1 MDNSIL
7 ARYKLRR
14 QMIILLL
21 FFCSGATSLVYEVIW
36 SKYLALLFG
45 STIQAQT
52 VVLAVF
58 MGGLALGNKL
68 FGMGADRS
76 RRPLAIYGCI
86 EVAIGLYAFSF
97 ASLYAAADSLFAF
110 AGSRLLD
117 HSGWL
122 LLFKGV
128 LSVLLLGGPT
138 ILMGGTLPVLAA
150 WLQRNMPDAG
160 RRSARFYST
169 NSLGAVCGAGLAGF
183 FLVRRFGLPMTLK
196 MSAIVNLA
204 VGLIAIGIGKMQ
216 EARLSTSG
224 TNSGAPEAP
233 PERPPDAAALLR
245 WGCFLVALTGAVS
258 MSLEVLASRCLCL
271 IFGASLQVF
280 AIVLM
285 AFILGIGLGSA
296 VVASP
301 RWQHGVK
308 AGAVVV
314 LLLIPA
320 VLIGLVIL
328 NIENVVQAYRFA
340 QNGLNRTLTG
350 YCYHQ
355 IITAG
360 ISICFLGLPAA
371 ALGSVLPLWFRVV
384 SATSDPL
391 GSRVGRLLTWNTLGA
406 VGGVLLTGFVLMP
419 KIGLRGSFNTMAL
432 VLAVAA
438 IITALATRR
447 WIATVAGV
455 VVGVFLAQAA
465 MKSDA
470 NWRYVLSSGI
480 FRLPDE
486 ALTPAAMLE
495 WRKTT
500 QLVFYED
507 AADATVSVTSEEN
520 DLLGS
525 KDFVLRINGKPDAS
539 AFGDLPTQLSLAE
552 LPLIVRPD
560 SKDVFCFG
568 MGSGITAESTL
579 GYPIEHLTIAENCEP
594 VLRAVKLFA
603 PWNHGVFT
611 NSRVRIYR
619 EDARTVLKLSGQKY
633 DVIISEPSNPWMTS
647 VGGVFNLE
655 FYQLAARRLKP
666 GGIMMQ
672 WFHVY
677 EMDDATLDLVLRTFG
692 TAFPSMEIWDIGDQD
707 VVLLGSNQPW
717 ESSPAVYQRAFELAG
732 PHRDLTTLGLLTPN
746 VVLARQFA
754 SQQTAFAIA
763 GPGPVQSDHTP
774 ILEYDAPRAF
784 YMYHHL
790 EGVQRLKNFDERTWQ
805 VDIAP
810 VAKNKVLAGLDKAN
824 LDTIFCQVA
833 PSINSELETYLQM
846 QAGRL
851 NNPNSALVGM
861 PCIFRGT
868 NSSLLPMFAAAVTNG
883 VGRQLLLTEA
893 ALRNNPTNQPLAV
906 EAIKNILDKT
916 QAYKPQTAGWS
927 AAYYADLAVKVSL
940 RLGNIAEA
948 KAILLRGLQLEPD
961 SEQLAYLSRILVR
974 EGILQP
980 ADLAPFTKTGGKLK
994 LTN

>member
-1 MDNSIL
+1 M
-7 ARYKLRR
+7 
-14 QMIILLL
+14 MILLL
-21 FFCSGATSLVYEVIW
+21 FFCSGATALVYEVIW

-68 FGMGADRS
+68 FGMRADRA
-76 RRPLAIYGCI
+76 RRPLAIYGGI
-86 EVAIGLYAFSF
+86 EIAIGLYAFAF
-97 ASLYAAADSLFAF
+97 ASLYAAADSFFAF

-122 LLFKGV
+122 LLLKGV

-150 WLQRNMPDAG
+150 WLQRNLPDAG

-183 FLVRRFGLPMTLK
+183 FLVRRFGQPMTLK
-196 MSAIVNLA
+196 MSAVVNVA
-204 VGLIAIGIGKMQ
+204 VGLIALGIGKIQ
-216 EARLSTSG
+216 EARLSASDG
-224 TNSGAPEAP
+224 HSGAPEAP
-233 PERPPDAAALLR
+233 PEHPPDAAALLR
-245 WGCFLVALTGAVS
+245 WGCVLVALTGAVS

-285 AFILGIGLGSA
+285 SFILGIGLGSA

-301 RWQHGVK
+301 RWKHVAR

-328 NIENVVQAYRFA
+328 NIENVVQTYRFA
-340 QNGLNRTLTG
+340 QNGLNQTPTG

-360 ISICFLGLPAA
+360 ISICFLGFPAA

-419 KIGLRGSFNTMAL
+419 KIGLRGSFNIMAL
-432 VLAVAA
+432 VLAAAA
-438 IITALATRR
+438 IVTALATRR
-447 WIATVAGV
+447 WLAAVAGV
-455 VVGVFLAQAA
+455 VVGLFLAHAST
-465 MKSDA
+465 KSDA
-470 NWRYVLSSGI
+470 TWRYVLSSGI
-480 FRLPDE
+480 FRLPIE
-486 ALTPAAMLE
+486 ALDPTAMHE

-500 QLVFYED
+500 HLLFYED

-520 DLLGS
+520 NLLGAN
-525 KDFVLRINGKPDAS
+525 DLVLRINGKPDAS
-539 AFGDLPTQLSLAE
+539 AFGDRTTQLSLAQ
-552 LPLIVRPD
+552 LPLMARPD

-568 MGSGITAESTL
+568 MGSGITAGSTL

-619 EDARTVLKLSGQKY
+619 EDARTVLKLSGQQY

-692 TAFPSMEIWDIGDQD
+692 TAFPSMEIWDIGDED
-707 VVLLGSNQPW
+707 IVLLGSNRPW
-717 ESSPAVYQRAFELAG
+717 ESSPAAYQRAFALAG
-732 PHRDLTTLGLLTPN
+732 PRRDLAALGFMTPN

-754 SQQTAFAIA
+754 SQKTAFAIA
-763 GPGPVQSDHTP
+763 GAGPVQSDNTP

-784 YMYHHL
+784 YMYHQL
-790 EGVQRLKNFDERTWQ
+790 EGVKRLKNFDERTWQ

-810 VAKNKVLAGLDKAN
+810 VAKNKVLAGLDKAS
-824 LDTIFCQVA
+824 LDLIFCQVA
-833 PSINSELETYLQM
+833 PSINSELEAYLQM

-851 NNPNSALVGM
+851 NNPDNALLGM

-868 NSSLLPMFAAAVTNG
+868 NKCLLPMFAAALTNG

-893 ALRNNPTNQPLAV
+893 VLRANPTNQLPAV
-906 EAIKNILDKT
+906 ENIKNILDQT
-916 QAYKPQTAGWS
+916 QAYNPQTAGWS
-927 AAYYADLAVKVSL
+927 AAYYADLAVKAGL
-940 RLGNIAEA
+940 RAGNTAQA
-948 KAILLRGLQLEPD
+948 RAILLRGLQLEPD
-961 SEQLAYLSRILVR
+961 SQQLAYLSRILIR

-980 ADLAPFTKTGGKLK
+980 ADLAPFAKMGGKL
-994 LTN
+994 